1 VKLTAY
7 ALTVSRLRI
16 SEAICPPPIFLY
28 GLHRNSFT
36 STYPSVQKRS
46 VYVLYA
52 TLQWL
57 KTPFYMQEVHFID
70 SLPSEN
76 RVVRM
81 SERKFRVLH
90 FI

>member
-7 ALTVSRLRI
+7 ALRVSSLRI
-16 SEAICPPPIFLY
+16 SEAKSPPAIVLY
-28 GLHRNSFT
+28 GMHRNSFT

-57 KTPFYMQEVHFID
+57 RTPFCMQEVHFID
-70 SLPSEN
+70 TLPSEN
-76 RVVRM
+76 SVVRM
-81 SERKFRVLH
+81 SEGKFRV
-90 FI
+90 